1 MLCFARFAAWLIEQR
16 EQPLFVD
23 AFSLN
28 CVLDL
33 FIK

>member
-1 MLCFARFAAWLIEQR
+1 MIKEYVKKVD
-16 EQPLFVD
+16 LFPHL

-33 FIK
+33 